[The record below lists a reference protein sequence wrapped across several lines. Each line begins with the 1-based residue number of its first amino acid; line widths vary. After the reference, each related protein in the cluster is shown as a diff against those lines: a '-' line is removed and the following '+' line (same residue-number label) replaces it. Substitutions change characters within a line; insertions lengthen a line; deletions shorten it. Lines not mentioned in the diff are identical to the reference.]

1 METTAVSRA
10 ALPEAGGATSGQAE
24 ATTPEIAAPAETAM
38 AVTTAEAAATTGIQ
52 EAAVLMRILAEM
64 TAQMVTVTGAK
75 KAEVPTAVQVRTG
88 GAGCSGRDVSVEALW
103 KNEPNLTNMT

>member
-1 METTAVSRA
+1 METTAVSRV

-24 ATTPEIAAPAETAM
+24 TAARAAAAPAEVPT
-38 AVTTAEAAATTGIQ
+38 VTTATMGIRK
-52 EAAVLMRILAEM
+52 AAVLMRTLAEM